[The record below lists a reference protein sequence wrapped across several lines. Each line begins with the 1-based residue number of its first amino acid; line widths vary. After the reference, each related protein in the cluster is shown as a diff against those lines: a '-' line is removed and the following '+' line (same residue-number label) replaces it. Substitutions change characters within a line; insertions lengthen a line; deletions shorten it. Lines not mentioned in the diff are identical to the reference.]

1 MSDHFVQLTIQSGEL
16 HPAFVC
22 TAPGDAACRRR
33 PDDFEDGARESWSAE
48 EATKAGYPC
57 WAVEW
62 VEAVGLPDA
71 IFTHPDG
78 VLVSVPVEIRYS
90 EGVEV
95 IPTFMKS
102 AVEVLADYDALYKVP
117 NEERWI
123 IDGDEAQLAA
133 DLAAVVRD
141 LYETEGNR

>member
-71 IFTHPDG
+71 IFAHPDG

-95 IPTFMKS
+95 IPTFGS
-102 AVEVLADYDALYKVP
+102 
-117 NEERWI
+117 
-123 IDGDEAQLAA
+123 
-133 DLAAVVRD
+133 
-141 LYETEGNR
+141 EGQGA